1 MTEQGVIG
9 LLKKTTLLLQ
19 LFNFANVL
27 SRLTRALHDLQGKSL
42 SDAELDS
49 KVKTI
54 FSQCD
59 LNKDGKITEDEF
71 LKAGVGICE
80 MFELENDE

>member
-1 MTEQGVIG
+1 MTESNCPIEKTLFINFVI
-9 LLKKTTLLLQ
+9 
-19 LFNFANVL
+19 